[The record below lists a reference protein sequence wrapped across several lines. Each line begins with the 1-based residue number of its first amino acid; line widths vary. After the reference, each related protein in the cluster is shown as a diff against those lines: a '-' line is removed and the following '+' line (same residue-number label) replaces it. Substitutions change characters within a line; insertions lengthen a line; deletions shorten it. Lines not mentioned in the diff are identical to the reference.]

1 MRQTNPSCTSGPTFG
16 WHRKFLWNITFQS
29 CPNFFGFAS
38 TNSPSLIPKVPN
50 IHTTGLIWSQYLKSH
65 LVANLRD
72 EWSLKSGWIF
82 RKNSKG
88 RGGVESFSIQQ
99 IPLQIFAIFS
109 GKGGGHS
116 NPKNFVAD
124 FRTSQTVACTI
135 YVCSWGGGGRHGCS
149 PTPAYY

>member
-38 TNSPSLIPKVPN
+38 TNSPSLIPKVAN
-50 IHTTGLIWSQYLKSH
+50 IHTTGLIWSQYLKSQS
-65 LVANLRD
+65 VSNLRD

-99 IPLQIFAIFS
+99 IPLQIFAILDGNLVTNFQA
-109 GKGGGHS
+109 KS
-116 NPKNFVAD
+116 NEFLKKVYGFFPTIIQIWDSVPYKLL
-124 FRTSQTVACTI
+124 QCT
-135 YVCSWGGGGRHGCS
+135 CSLRG
-149 PTPAYY
+149 